1 MKKNLGNKKVKTK
14 TPHPFLKWAGGKRQ
28 LLSQIEPVIPDS
40 FNTYLEPFVGGGAL
54 FFHLTPKQAIL
65 IDNNPVLIN
74 AYKIIQNN
82 VEDLIKSLQKHKNE
96 KEYYYKIRNV
106 DLLDEFEEW
115 SDIEKASRILFM
127 NKCCYNGLYRVNSKG
142 HFNVPFGKYK
152 NPNFCDEINLRAVHK
167 ALQGVKIILGSFEM
181 CLKYAKRDD
190 FVYFDPPYHPLSD
203 TANFT
208 GYTKEK
214 FGKKE
219 QENLKRV
226 FDELNERGCK
236 VLLSN
241 SYTDFILNL
250 YKEYNILSVT
260 AKRAINRDAS
270 KRGKIKELLI
280 SNYPIKS
287 EN

>member
-1 MKKNLGNKKVKTK
+1 MEKYL
-14 TPHPFLKWAGGKRQ
+14 
-28 LLSQIEPVIPDS
+28 PDS
-40 FNTYLEPFVGGGAL
+40 FNTYFEPFVGGGAL
-54 FFHLTPKQAIL
+54 FFHLTPKKAIL

-82 VEDLIKSLQKHKNE
+82 VEELIKSLQKHKNE

-106 DLLDEFEEW
+106 DLLDEFNEW

-142 HFNVPFGKYK
+142 HFNTPFGKYK
-152 NPNFCDEINLRAVHK
+152 NPKFCDEINLRAVHK
-167 ALQGVKIILGSFEM
+167 SLQGIQILLSSFET
-181 CLKYAKRDD
+181 CLKYAKKDD
-190 FVYFDPPYHPLSD
+190 FVYFDPPYDPLSD

-219 QENLKRV
+219 QERLKRV
-226 FDELNERGCK
+226 FDELSERGCK

-241 SYTDFILNL
+241 SYTDFILKL
-250 YKEYNILSVT
+250 YKDYNISLVT
-260 AKRAINRDAS
+260 AKRVINRDAS
-270 KRGKIKELLI
+270 KRGKIKEILVC
-280 SNYPIKS
+280 NYQIKS
-287 EN
+287 EK

>member
-1 MKKNLGNKKVKTK
+1 M
-14 TPHPFLKWAGGKRQ
+14 
-28 LLSQIEPVIPDS
+28 
-40 FNTYLEPFVGGGAL
+40 EPFVGGGAL

-74 AYKIIQNN
+74 AYKIIKNN

-96 KEYYYKIRNV
+96 KEYYYKIRNI
-106 DLLDEFEEW
+106 DLLDEFNEW

-152 NPNFCDEINLRAVHK
+152 NPRFCDEINLRAVHK
-167 ALQGVKIILGSFEM
+167 SLQGIEILLGSFEI
-181 CLKYAKRDD
+181 CLKYAKKDD
-190 FVYFDPPYHPLSD
+190 FVYFDPPYDPLSS

-219 QENLKRV
+219 QESLKRV
-226 FDELNERGCK
+226 FDKLDERGCK

-241 SYTDFILNL
+241 SHTDFILDL
-250 YKEYNILSVT
+250 YSDYSISLVS

-270 KRGKIKELLI
+270 KRGEIKEILV
-280 SNYPIKS
+280 SN
-287 EN
+287 